1 MLFRSI
7 NDILKIN
14 CCVIFFM
21 SNISIAVAVTGA
33 NSFVGKSLR
42 KFLHKNKVNVLGISR
57 KNFGKHSTETKVQ
70 SKNLQEQQLQKKLKN
85 YDVLVHLIG
94 IGREVP
100 KSTFEEINV
109 NLTKN
114 AIRTCKN
121 AGIKKI
127 IYISGLGVSKNSTS
141 SYFASK
147 YRAEREIINSG
158 LDYTIFRASYI
169 IGKTDHL
176 TKSLSKQVKKGTIII
191 PGSGRYRLQPIF
203 VEDVAK
209 IILEAILEKKFSN
222 KILDL
227 VGPQK
232 ISFEDFVKLFS
243 KNMKVKFKKLNLDD
257 AYEESTY
264 SSESLDIL
272 IGDHISNVNHLQKL
286 TNVKLTAVE
295 KFLQTSSLS

>member
-1 MLFRSI
+1 
-7 NDILKIN
+7 
-14 CCVIFFM
+14 M

-42 KFLHKNKVNVLGISR
+42 EFLHKNKVNVLGISR
-57 KNFGKHSTETKVQ
+57 KNFGKHSTETKIQ

-94 IGREVP
+94 IGREAP

-114 AIRTCKN
+114 AIMTCKN
-121 AGIKKI
+121 VGIKKI

-191 PGSGRYRLQPIF
+191 PGSGKYRLQPIF

-286 TNVKLTAVE
+286 SNVELTTVAE
-295 KFLQTSSLS
+295 FLKSSRLS

>member
-1 MLFRSI
+1 MS
-7 NDILKIN
+7 DI
-14 CCVIFFM
+14 
-21 SNISIAVAVTGA
+21 SVAVTGA

-42 KFLHKNKVNVLGISR
+42 KFLYKNKVRVLGISR
-57 KNFGKHSTETKVQ
+57 KNFAKYSTETKVQ
-70 SKNLQEQQLQKKLKN
+70 SKNLQEQKLQKKLKN

-94 IGREVP
+94 IGRETP
-100 KSTFEEINV
+100 MSTFEEINV

-114 AIRTCKN
+114 VIKACKKT
-121 AGIKKI
+121 GIKKI

-176 TKSLSKQVKKGTIII
+176 TKSLSKQMKKGTIII
-191 PGSGRYRLQPIF
+191 PGSGKYRLQPIF

-227 VGPQK
+227 AGPRK

-243 KNMKVKFKKLNLDD
+243 KNMKVKFKKINLED
-257 AYEESTY
+257 AYDNGIY

-272 IGDHISNVNHLQKL
+272 IGDYTSDVKHLQKL
-286 TNVKLTAVE
+286 INVKLISVE

>member
-1 MLFRSI
+1 M
-7 NDILKIN
+7 
-14 CCVIFFM
+14 
-21 SNISIAVAVTGA
+21 
-33 NSFVGKSLR
+33 
-42 KFLHKNKVNVLGISR
+42 
-57 KNFGKHSTETKVQ
+57 
-70 SKNLQEQQLQKKLKN
+70 
-85 YDVLVHLIG
+85 
-94 IGREVP
+94 
-100 KSTFEEINV
+100 
-109 NLTKN
+109 
-114 AIRTCKN
+114 
-121 AGIKKI
+121 
-127 IYISGLGVSKNSTS
+127 
-141 SYFASK
+141 
-147 YRAEREIINSG
+147 AEREIINSG
-158 LDYTIFRASYI
+158 LDYTIFSASYI

>member
-1 MLFRSI
+1 
-7 NDILKIN
+7 
-14 CCVIFFM
+14 M

-42 KFLHKNKVNVLGISR
+42 EFLHKNKVNVLGISR
-57 KNFGKHSTETKVQ
+57 KNFGKHSTETKIQ

-94 IGREVP
+94 IGREAP

-121 AGIKKI
+121 VGIKKI

-227 VGPQK
+227 VGPRK

-243 KNMKVKFKKLNLDD
+243 KNMKVKFKKINLDN
-257 AYEESTY
+257 AYDNDIY

-272 IGDHISNVNHLQKL
+272 IGDYTSDVKHLQKL
-286 TNVKLTAVE
+286 TNVKLTTVE